1 MRAAAHRSP
10 GPLGFVYRHRMR
22 ALFGTLALAALLG
35 CDPAPPSYAQYRYPD
50 STGQP
55 PPPQQQPQPQPSAYP
70 TAGQPPPG
78 YSTTQVQPSYT
89 TTQVQPGG
97 AGSPPPTGPYTTTQI
112 QPGYAPAA
120 PPPAPMPPMPQP
132 GPDTYPNAPPAG
144 SLASGQYACWQVG
157 MGGYVA
163 SNLISVTINNDG
175 TYKVAG
181 YNNGGGTYRADSV
194 SIYMSSGPLN
204 GWVGAI
210 GANAKGP
217 LVRFRPDVPNSPGP
231 EMRQGDHL
239 CFLHF

>member
-1 MRAAAHRSP
+1 MRCFF
-10 GPLGFVYRHRMR
+10 L
-22 ALFGTLALAALLG
+22 GTLAIVALLG

-55 PPPQQQPQPQPSAYP
+55 PPPQQQPPPGSYPS
-70 TAGQPPPG
+70 QPPPG
-78 YSTTQVQPSYT
+78 YTTTQVQPSYT
-89 TTQVQPGG
+89 TTQVQPASGG
-97 AGSPPPTGPYTTTQI
+97 APLPSGPYTTTQI

-120 PPPAPMPPMPQP
+120 PPPAPMPPPQP
-132 GPDTYPNAPPAG
+132 GPETYPPPPQTAPPTG

-163 SNLISVTINNDG
+163 SNLISVTINTDG
-175 TYKVAG
+175 TYQVAG
-181 YNNGGGTYRADSV
+181 YNNGGGSYRADSV
-194 SIYMSSGPLN
+194 SVYLSSGPLN

-217 LVRFRPDVPNSPGP
+217 VVRFRPDIPNNPGA